1 MYANGLCFF
10 CEPLKTKQAEEVV
23 QAYIDKIDCKFRGSL
38 KILTDN
44 GTEFKKELFD
54 KVAKDLGAIHKKYMT
69 LYHPAS
75 NGRIEGFHNFLKSC
89 MSKHI
94 SQSLEWDQVIPLV
107 YAA

>member
-1 MYANGLCFF
+1 M
-10 CEPLKTKQAEEVV
+10 
-23 QAYIDKIDCKFRGSL
+23 YIDKIYCKVGGSL

-75 NGRIEGFHNFLKSC
+75 
-89 MSKHI
+89 
-94 SQSLEWDQVIPLV
+94 QSL
-107 YAA
+107 